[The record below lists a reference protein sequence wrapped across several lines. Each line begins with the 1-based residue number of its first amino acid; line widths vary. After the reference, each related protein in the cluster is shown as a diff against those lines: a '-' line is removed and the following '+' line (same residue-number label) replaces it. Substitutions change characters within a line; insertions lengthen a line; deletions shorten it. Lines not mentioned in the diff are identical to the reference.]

1 MTAGE
6 KDHAPEPDADDE
18 AADKLKHDHDDD
30 LADEW
35 GRESFPAS
43 DPPEY

>member
-1 MTAGE
+1 MT
-6 KDHAPEPDADDE
+6 DPLTPESGDE
-18 AADKLKHDHDDD
+18 QARHDHDDE

-43 DPPEY
+43 DPPADY